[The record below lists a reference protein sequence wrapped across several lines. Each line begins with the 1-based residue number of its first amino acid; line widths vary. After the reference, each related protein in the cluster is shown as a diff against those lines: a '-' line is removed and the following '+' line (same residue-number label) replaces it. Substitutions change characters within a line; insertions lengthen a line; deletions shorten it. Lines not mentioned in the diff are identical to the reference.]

1 MKTNPFPLDSLIID
15 KLIGENNLNL
25 KSISIREL
33 NHLVDNLSDHF
44 SIEFLRFEFGIPGLK
59 AHRMGPEEEI
69 KVLIENQ
76 SLPSTYPPFDGI
88 PRLKQATS
96 VFCKKFMNIDV
107 NPENCLPT
115 VGAMHSCFISQAVV
129 ARRKEFVD
137 TILFL
142 DPGFPVNKLQAK
154 FLGLNTE
161 SIDLYDNRGE
171 KLLERLEKSFLTG
184 KIGGVIW
191 SSPNNPSWICLKEKE
206 LEGIGKLLTKYDVIG
221 IEDIAYFGMDFRHD
235 YSVPDEPP
243 FQPTVATYTENYFVI
258 ISSSKIFSYAGQR
271 VAVTIISPSLMH
283 KKYTYLKKYFNT
295 DKLGNAFIHGGL
307 YLTTA
312 GVAQSV
318 QNALASYFEAAS
330 TGEYDFLTNLKRYAE
345 RAKKAKNI
353 FLKYGFELAY
363 PYDMEEPIADGF
375 YFTIKREGCTS
386 KVLLYHML
394 RFGLAGIPLST
405 TGSTIEG
412 VRICVSLI
420 KMKQFEELEF
430 RVGELDSYLK

>member
-1 MKTNPFPLDSLIID
+1 
-15 KLIGENNLNL
+15 
-25 KSISIREL
+25 
-33 NHLVDNLSDHF
+33 
-44 SIEFLRFEFGIPGLK
+44 
-59 AHRMGPEEEI
+59 
-69 KVLIENQ
+69 
-76 SLPSTYPPFDGI
+76 
-88 PRLKQATS
+88 
-96 VFCKKFMNIDV
+96 
-107 NPENCLPT
+107 
-115 VGAMHSCFISQAVV
+115 
-129 ARRKEFVD
+129 
-137 TILFL
+137 
-142 DPGFPVNKLQAK
+142 
-154 FLGLNTE
+154 
-161 SIDLYDNRGE
+161 
-171 KLLERLEKSFLTG
+171 
-184 KIGGVIW
+184 
-191 SSPNNPSWICLKEKE
+191 
-206 LEGIGKLLTKYDVIG
+206 
-221 IEDIAYFGMDFRHD
+221 
-235 YSVPDEPP
+235 
-243 FQPTVATYTENYFVI
+243 
-258 ISSSKIFSYAGQR
+258 
-271 VAVTIISPSLMH
+271 MH